1 MTENLKSLRA
11 TLERLDSALEDYIL
25 NGEVDTTAERSYCR
39 QALQLLDAVEK
50 ERALLWKT
58 IHDICALQDVLAS
71 VSDDIDK
78 AVEVAYKA
86 AQRSEGEA

>member
-1 MTENLKSLRA
+1 MSNLANLRE

-25 NGEVDTTAERSYCR
+25 NGEADTTAERHYCR

-50 ERALLWKT
+50 EQALLWKT
-58 IHDICALQDVLAS
+58 IHDISALQDVLAS

-86 AQRSEGEA
+86 AQRPEDKQ